1 MAEKKITKRENFENI
16 KAFLA
21 ENGKTEW
28 AEVMAHE
35 IELLNRKSSKSA
47 TLSPA
52 QKDAIA
58 VGEIVRDVLSECPNE
73 KGMTVGSILKDERIK
88 SYIKADGNSVSS
100 QMLTSIL
107 SKSTVSDTNPNGDFK
122 RTLEKKVAYYS
133 LNYGVDEGEVE
144 GV

>member
-58 VGEIVRDVLSECPNE
+58 VGEIVRDVLAECE
-73 KGMTVGSILKDERIK
+73 GKGMTVGAILKDKRIAE
-88 SYIKADGNSVSS
+88 YVKADGGSVSS
-100 QMLTSIL
+100 QMLTAIL
-107 SKSTVSDTNPNGDFK
+107 SKNADFV
-122 RTLEKKVAYYS
+122 RTLDKKTALYS
-133 LNYGVDEGEVE
+133 LNFGVVESEGE

>member
-1 MAEKKITKRENFENI
+1 MADKKITKRENFENI

-73 KGMTVGSILKDERIK
+73 KGMTVGAILKDERIK
-88 SYIKADGNSVSS
+88 SYAKADGNSVSS
-100 QMLTSIL
+100 QMITAIL
-107 SKSTVSDTNPNGDFK
+107 SKNTADFK
-122 RTLEKKVAYYS
+122 RTLDKKTAYYS
-133 LNYGVDEGEVE
+133 LNYGIDEGEVE

>member
-73 KGMTVGSILKDERIK
+73 KGMTVGAILKDERIK
-88 SYIKADGNSVSS
+88 SYAKADGNTVSS
-100 QMLTSIL
+100 QMITAIL
-107 SKSTVSDTNPNGDFK
+107 SKNTADFK
-122 RTLEKKVAYYS
+122 RTLDKKVAYYS
-133 LNYGVDEGEVE
+133 LNYGVDEGEIE

>member
-58 VGEIVRDVLSECPNE
+58 VGEIVRDVLAECE
-73 KGMTVGSILKDERIK
+73 GKGMTVGAILKDKRIAE
-88 SYIKADGNSVSS
+88 YVKADGNSVSS

-107 SKSTVSDTNPNGDFK
+107 SKSADFV

-133 LNYGVDEGEVE
+133 LNYGVDESEVE

>member
-58 VGEIVRDVLSECPNE
+58 VGEIVRDVLSECTEE
-73 KGMTVGSILKDERIK
+73 KGMTVGAILKDERIK
-88 SYIKADGNSVSS
+88 SYAKADGNSVSS
-100 QMLTSIL
+100 QMITAIL
-107 SKSTVSDTNPNGDFK
+107 SKNTADFK
-122 RTLEKKVAYYS
+122 RTLDKKVAYYS

>member
-16 KAFLA
+16 KAFLV

-58 VGEIVRDVLSECPNE
+58 VGEIVRDVLAECE
-73 KGMTVGSILKDERIK
+73 GKGMTVGAILKDKRIAE
-88 SYIKADGNSVSS
+88 YIKADGNSVSS

-107 SKSTVSDTNPNGDFK
+107 SKNADFV

-133 LNYGVDEGEVE
+133 LNYGVEGEVE

>member
-58 VGEIVRDVLSECPNE
+58 VGEIVRDVLSECTEE
-73 KGMTVGSILKDERIK
+73 KGMTVGAILKDERIK
-88 SYIKADGNSVSS
+88 AYIKADGGSVSS
-100 QMLTSIL
+100 QMLTAIL
-107 SKSTVSDTNPNGDFK
+107 SKNADFV
-122 RTLEKKVAYYS
+122 RTLDKKTALYS
-133 LNYGVDEGEVE
+133 LNYGVIESEVE

>member
-52 QKDAIA
+52 KKDAIA
-58 VGEIVRDVLSECPNE
+58 VGEIVRDVLSECEDN
-73 KGMTVGSILKDERIK
+73 KGLTVGAILKDERIK
-88 SYIKADGNSVSS
+88 SYVKADGNTVSS

-107 SKSTVSDTNPNGDFK
+107 SKNTDFV
-122 RTLEKKVAYYS
+122 RTLEKKTAYYS

>member
-35 IELLNRKSSKSA
+35 IDLLNRKSSKSA

-58 VGEIVRDVLSECPNE
+58 VGEIVRDILIECPPNE
-73 KGMTVGSILKDERIK
+73 KGMTVGAILKDERIK
-88 SYIKADGNSVSS
+88 SYVKADGNTVSS
-100 QMLTSIL
+100 QMITAIL
-107 SKSTVSDTNPNGDFK
+107 SKNTADFK
-122 RTLEKKVAYYS
+122 RTLDKKVAYYS